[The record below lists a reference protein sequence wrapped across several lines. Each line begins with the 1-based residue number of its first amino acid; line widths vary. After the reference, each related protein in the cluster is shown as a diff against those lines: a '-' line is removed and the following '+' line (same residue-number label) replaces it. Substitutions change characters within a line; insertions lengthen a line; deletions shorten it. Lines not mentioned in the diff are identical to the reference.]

1 MPVFEYTAIIKAT
14 GKKTRGVVDAD
25 TVAAARGKLRE
36 MDLYPTDMVE
46 SGRAEIEAAAQGRS
60 KRARGGVSS
69 RDLALMT
76 RQLATLLQAGMPL
89 IESLGAMMEQTSK
102 PRLKGVLFEVRDK
115 VNSGAG
121 LGDAI
126 EEHPRIF
133 NNLYVNMVRAGEMSG
148 TLEPVLFRLA
158 EIVERQAKLKS
169 QLASSLAYPAFMALF
184 AVAIIVFLML
194 VIVPRITM
202 IFEKQ
207 KQELPALTKALIGT
221 SDFLAKY
228 LIVIIGVLV
237 GVYLLW
243 RFWVS
248 REDGRKRWD
257 RMKLKIPLYGT
268 LHMKLLCARMSRTLG
283 TMLQSGLTMMRAL
296 EVVNTVVENRF
307 IQGHMEDVK
316 SGVRRGRDLA
326 IPLKETGMFPPM
338 MIHMIDL
345 GQRSGEIENMLVR
358 VADTYDDDVKL
369 TIDAIVGLLEPVI
382 IVVMGIFVGFLVL
395 AILLPILNMST
406 NITGG

>member
-25 TVAAARGKLRE
+25 TAAAARGKLRE
-36 MDLYPTDMVE
+36 MELYPTDLVE
-46 SGRAEIEAAAQGRS
+46 SGRAEVQAATKGRS
-60 KRARGGVSS
+60 KRSRGSVSS

-89 IESLGAMMEQTSK
+89 IEALGALMEQTSK
-102 PRLKGVLFEVRDK
+102 PRLKGVIFEVRDK

-121 LGDAI
+121 LGDSI
-126 EEHPRIF
+126 QDHPRVF
-133 NNLYVNMVRAGEMSG
+133 NSLYVNMVRAGEMSG

-158 EIVERQAKLKS
+158 DIVERQARLKS

-228 LIVIIGVLV
+228 LIVIIAVLV

-243 RFWVS
+243 RFWIS

-257 RMKLKIPLYGT
+257 RMKLKFPLYGN
-268 LHMKLLCARMSRTLG
+268 LHMKLLCARLSRTLG

-296 EVVNTVVENRF
+296 EVVNSVVENRY
-307 IQGHMEDVK
+307 IQERMEDVK

-326 IPLKETGMFPPM
+326 VPLKETGLFPPM

-382 IVVMGIFVGFLVL
+382 IVIMGIFVGFLVL

>member
-25 TVAAARGKLRE
+25 TAAAARGKLRE
-36 MDLYPTDMVE
+36 MELYPTDLVE
-46 SGRAEIEAAAQGRS
+46 SGRAEMQAATKGRS
-60 KRARGGVSS
+60 KRSRGGVSS

-89 IESLGAMMEQTSK
+89 IEALGALMEQTSK
-102 PRLKGVLFEVRDK
+102 PRLKGVIFEVRDK

-126 EEHPRIF
+126 QDHPRIF
-133 NNLYVNMVRAGEMSG
+133 NSLYVNMVRAGEMSG

-158 EIVERQAKLKS
+158 DIVERQAKLKS

-207 KQELPALTKALIGT
+207 KMELPALTKALIGT

-228 LIVIIGVLV
+228 LIVIIAVLA

-248 REDGRKRWD
+248 RDDGRKRWD
-257 RMKLKIPLYGT
+257 RMKLKFPLYGN
-268 LHMKLLCARMSRTLG
+268 LHMKLLCARLSRTLG

-296 EVVNTVVENRF
+296 EVVNSVVENRY
-307 IQGHMEDVK
+307 IQERMEDVK

-326 IPLKETGMFPPM
+326 IPLKETGLFPPM

-382 IVVMGIFVGFLVL
+382 IVIMGIFVGFLVL